1 MIGIIMTYIETVGHT
16 HNNNNEDIIN
26 TWLCC
31 ILYVVIVVLLISNT
45 SRNISFIKEE
55 TKKTKKK

>member
-16 HNNNNEDIIN
+16 HNNNNNEDIIN

-31 ILYVVIVVLLISNT
+31 ILYVVVIVVLLISNT

-55 TKKTKKK
+55 TKNK